1 MIFVF
6 LLCFSGFSVLSSFA
20 NEGEDDFL
28 FDLEEEITCE
38 QLPQSYNT
46 YTQDIQLERVAVKQ
60 TFRKLISSLQSTLEQ
75 ENFSRSTI
83 LSMIEELQNLQS
95 LVRENDLS
103 LSNKAYN
110 IGYFFKQCL
119 TTVKK

>member
-20 NEGEDDFL
+20 DEDDFL